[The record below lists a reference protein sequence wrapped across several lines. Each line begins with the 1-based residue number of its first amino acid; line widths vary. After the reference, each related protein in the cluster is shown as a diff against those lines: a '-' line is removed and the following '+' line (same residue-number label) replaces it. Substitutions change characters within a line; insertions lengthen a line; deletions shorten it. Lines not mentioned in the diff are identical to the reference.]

1 MILRPPRSTRTDTLF
16 PYTTLFRSFHFVEH
30 LAGLDFGDPV
40 FRVAFTV
47 THPDFGRLLRD
58 RLIRENTDPDTAATL
73 DVTVDGTTCRF
84 DLACGQT
91 ATAGG
96 LQAVFTE
103 RHMRAARRQTGV
115 AALLLFAIFSS
126 RGLQHGTSPSG

>member
-84 DLACGQT
+84 ERACGQT
-91 ATAGG
+91 ATAGC
-96 LQAVFTE
+96 LQTVFTA
-103 RHMRAARRQTGV
+103 RTLHHARRQTGG
-115 AALLLFAIFSS
+115 AALLLFDKFSEE
-126 RGLQHGTSPSG
+126 GV